1 MLPSSKR
8 SQIGSL
14 VSVGTTEDSKEEAGT
29 LEDQEVAELEEKLP
43 DQIPSLREV
52 GGCFLCLKARREVQ
66 Q

>member
-1 MLPSSKR
+1 M
-8 SQIGSL
+8 
-14 VSVGTTEDSKEEAGT
+14 SVGTTEDSKEEAGT